1 MFNKSVQQILLSIL
15 MSFALL
21 MSAPLSA
28 DPPEQ
33 SGPNVYRWEG
43 YSWYWFSANSL
54 IAFVG
59 IDVPT
64 FCDSGTFNVDQWDF
78 HSVGSPSDIDLWIDQ
93 MKLDDAMTFVYPASF
108 ALEDGELDPFKLCFH
123 VFEYGDL
130 ASGTTDAILNDNDV
144 FAWRNDHKRAN
155 SFSLK
160 SHGVLYTPSG
170 EPVNFSGGFHCVF
183 NYNPIKDEFKS
194 KCKDRLT
201 MGD

>member
-1 MFNKSVQQILLSIL
+1 MFNKVVQQILLSIL
-15 MSFALL
+15 MGFALL

-43 YSWYWFSANSL
+43 YIWHWFSANGM

-59 IDVPT
+59 IDIPAY
-64 FCDSGTFNVDQWDF
+64 CGSGNLIVDQWDIQA
-78 HSVGSPSDIDLWIDQ
+78 VVSPSDFDLW
-93 MKLDDAMTFVYPASF
+93 MGREKLDDAMTFVYPASF
-108 ALEDGELDPFKLCFH
+108 AFEDGEFNPGKLCWH
-123 VFEYGDL
+123 ALEYGDM
-130 ASGTTDAILNDNDV
+130 ASGTTDSILTDNDV

-155 SFSLK
+155 SFGVR

-170 EPVNFSGGFHCVF
+170 DPVNFSGGFHCVF